1 MNFSISEIIVILLIA
16 LLVIKPEQLPDVAFT
31 LGKFAQTLRRL
42 FAKVKEEVNGLVDS
56 VEKSVI
62 DQPTLT
68 EPELLPLTEVEGLQK
83 SIELTHEQKR
93 E

>member
-31 LGKFAQTLRRL
+31 LGRAAQSIRRM
-42 FAKVKEEVNGLVDS
+42 FAKVKDEMNGLIDS
-56 VEKSVI
+56 VEKPS
-62 DQPTLT
+62 
-68 EPELLPLTEVEGLQK
+68 
-83 SIELTHEQKR
+83 EQKR